1 MTQQDAQRILAGD
14 DKEDSIELLFY
25 NASREGLDDRTAADG
40 YESLTLSDLHNC
52 PDTTLQEKA

>member
-14 DKEDSIELLFY
+14 DKEDSIELLSY
-25 NASREGLDDRTAADG
+25 NVSRVGLDDRTAADG
-40 YESLTLSDLHNC
+40 DEALTLSDLHNC